1 MKVPRLLILA
11 GLFANLVI
19 GGVHVSSAWISP
31 GINLAPYTGNV
42 ATRTQLPTV
51 LDAAKFK
58 VMSRSEHI
66 SRDTISSLQI
76 IVPNWYATSGSG
88 ELGSGNA
95 LTYTASVEYPAGTF
109 TQILFS
115 GSASVVVAD
124 TAQAISDITV
134 VSIPTNTEYFIR
146 MYQTGSTA
154 TLYNARGNPNVGDR
168 IVIGASATDQ
178 TMSGTVAN
186 GQPAFTHFPLAIIAS
201 TTHRAVCG
209 YGTSRTGGGGDD
221 QSGTPGDL
229 GFFAKPIGPNY
240 AYITMGVSGDTT
252 AAFIASHTKRLALA
266 VYCTDVWIEYGVN
279 DNPDAG
285 HIATLKANLQTIYAY
300 FPGKRVHGVTIPP
313 QATNP
318 GNVAIVDYTDINI
331 YTRAGLGL
339 YNVFDLAPVLGN
351 QAIWINIAY
360 AADTVHISRLGCLQV
375 VASGLVQL

>member
-1 MKVPRLLILA
+1 MKLWNAIKALA
-11 GLFANLVI
+11 LFAALFLVSADSSQAWLRS
-19 GGVHVSSAWISP
+19 GVNVGSY
-31 GINLAPYTGNV
+31 LGNI
-42 ATRTQLPTV
+42 ATRAQLPTV
-51 LDAAKFK
+51 LDATKFK

-88 ELGSGNA
+88 ELGSGNS
-95 LTYTASVEYPAGTF
+95 LTYTASIEYPAGTF

-124 TAQAISDITV
+124 GAQAISDAVAI
-134 VSIPTNTEYFIR
+134 SIPNGTEFWVR
-146 MYQTGSTA
+146 MFQTGTTA

-178 TMSGTVAN
+178 TMSGTVSN
-186 GQPAFTHFPLAIIAS
+186 GQPAYTHFPLAIIAN

-252 AAFIASHTKRLALA
+252 AAIIASHAKRVALA
-266 VYCTDVWIEYGVN
+266 VYCTDIWVEYGVN

-285 HIATLKANLQTIYAY
+285 HIVALQANLQTIYGY
-300 FPGKRVHGVTIPP
+300 FLGKRVHGVTIPP

-318 GNVAIVDYTDINI
+318 GNVAIVDYGAINT

-339 YNVFDLAPVLGN
+339 YGVFDLAPVLGN